1 MTSGWSRATVRENKF
16 VTPGLHQL
24 TLEVPPAVADAF
36 QSPGQYHRVRV
47 TTADDAFFAMAS
59 PPGTNQ
65 FEYLV
70 RNVGEVAEAWTRLAP
85 GAEVEVGTPEGP
97 GFPLAASRGKSLVLI
112 GTGTGFAPLWSVLR
126 EVRKDRSAFAHVHA
140 LYGVGDE
147 SHLVWRDELDG
158 MKGHDLIVEPVLEHP
173 GADWEGRIGRVQTH
187 LDDLPVDD
195 AVAFLC
201 GHPAMISDV
210 RRLLA
215 ERGLPVTATFL
226 NVPEE

>member
-1 MTSGWSRATVRENKF
+1 MTSGWNRATVRENKF
-16 VTPGLHQL
+16 ITPGLHQL
-24 TLEVPPAVADAF
+24 TLEVPPAVAQAF

-47 TTADDAFFAMAS
+47 GADEAYFAMAS
-59 PPGTNQ
+59 APGSSR

-70 RNVGEVAEAWTRLAP
+70 RSIGDAAEAWTKQAP
-85 GAEVEVGTPEGP
+85 GATVEVSTPEGP
-97 GFPLAASRGKSLVLI
+97 GFPLAASRGKSLLLI

-126 EVRKDRSAFAHVHA
+126 EVRRDRSAFQHVRA

-158 MKGHDLIVEPVLEHP
+158 LKGEDIIVEPVLEHP
-173 GADWEGRIGRVQTH
+173 HDDWEGRVGRVQTH
-187 LDDLPVDD
+187 LDDLPVHD

-210 RRLLA
+210 RQLLA
-215 ERGLPVTATFL
+215 KRGIPPSSTFL
-226 NVPEE
+226 NVPEG